1 MLAYGVP
8 LHITSMAYRTG
19 RRVSLTARLFSRWD
33 ARQEA
38 GYLAEQ
44 RVAVAAA
51 REPQRVVARLLEVAG
66 GVFTIDWVVFPEL
79 LANAAV
85 AT

>member
-1 MLAYGVP
+1 VLAYGVP
-8 LHITSMAYRTG
+8 LHITSMAYRAR
-19 RRVSLTARLFSRWD
+19 RRVFLTARLFSRRD

-51 REPQRVVARLLEVAG
+51 REPQRVVARLLEVPRACDPFRQ
-66 GVFTIDWVVFPEL
+66 V
-79 LANAAV
+79 AAV
-85 AT
+85 KGRRYAASSA